1 MPEVYRLSFEKGIY
15 MDLPSI
21 KKNYIYRLS
30 YELLVLMIPFIT
42 TPYISRVLGADGI
55 GIYSYTTSVMTYFTL
70 FAALGTGSYGA
81 REIAQHRDDSKQ
93 ASKLFWEIEL
103 MTVVTSGICLLAWV
117 ILILFSKEYRYY
129 YLALM
134 PLLLAAMADIS
145 WFFTGYEQVKYI
157 VIRNTICKILGIIL
171 LFAFVRDKSDLIIYV
186 LINTVVQLMGN
197 LSMWTY
203 VPRMLVKVDFKSL
216 TLKKHFHETLVYFI
230 PTIATSIYTV
240 LDKTLIGIITGNAY
254 QNGYYEQAAKVI
266 NIINT
271 FVFTS
276 VNSVMVSRIS
286 YLFAVEKYD
295 EIHRRI
301 EKSMSFIFLTG
312 FGCGFGMIGI
322 AKRFV
327 PVFFGKGYEP
337 VVGLLYL
344 MSPLVLIIGVSNCL
358 GSHYYTP
365 SGRKKQSAKYIIVG
379 SCVNLCLNLIL
390 ISLFGASGA
399 TVASIAAES
408 IITVLYVRSCNG
420 YITWKFIW
428 KIAWKRGVAGIL
440 MLAALIMVG
449 YVLDISAVAV
459 MAVQICTGVCVYSA
473 VLLILH
479 DDLLLELIGTGAA
492 MVRSIVRRK
501 TDD

>member
-1 MPEVYRLSFEKGIY
+1 

-30 YELLVLMIPFIT
+30 YELLVLIIPFIA

-81 REIAQHRDDSKQ
+81 REIAQHRNNAQQ

-103 MTVVTSGICLLAWV
+103 MTVVTSGACLLAWIV
-117 ILILFSKEYRYY
+117 LIIFSKEYRYY
-129 YLALM
+129 YLSLI
-134 PLLLAAMADIS
+134 PLLLATMADIS

-157 VIRNTICKILGIIL
+157 VIRNAVCKVLGIIL
-171 LFAFVRDKSDLIIYV
+171 LFAFVRHKSDLIIYV
-186 LINTVVQLMGN
+186 LINSVVQLMGN

-203 VPRMLVKVDFKSL
+203 IPRMLVKVDFKTL
-216 TLKKHFHETLVYFI
+216 TLKKHFHETIVYFV

-276 VNSVMVSRIS
+276 VNSVMTARLS
-286 YLFAVEKYD
+286 YLFAIEKYD

-301 EKSMSFIFLTG
+301 EKSMNFIFWAG
-312 FGCGFGMIGI
+312 FGCAFGLVGI
-322 AKRFV
+322 AIRFV
-327 PVFFGKGYEP
+327 PLFFGDGYEP
-337 VVGLLYL
+337 VVKLLYL
-344 MSPLVLIIGVSNCL
+344 MAPLVLIIGVSNCL

-365 SGRKKQSAKYIIVG
+365 GGRRKESAKYIIIG
-379 SCVNLCLNLIL
+379 SIVNLCLNLLL
-390 ISLFGASGA
+390 ISLLGACGA
-399 TVASIAAES
+399 AVASVAAEL
-408 IITVLYVRSCNG
+408 IITVLYVRSSNG
-420 YITWKFIW
+420 YMTLKFMWKA
-428 KIAWKRGVAGIL
+428 AWKKGVAGIV
-440 MLAALIMVG
+440 MLVTIGIVG
-449 YVLDISAVAV
+449 HMLDISSIAVV
-459 MAVQICTGVCVYSA
+459 AVQIGVGMCVYSV
-473 VLLILH
+473 VLILLH
-479 DDLLLELIGTGAA
+479 DDLFLELLEIGID
-492 MVRSIVRRK
+492 MIRKIVGRK
-501 TDD
+501 K